1 MEKTPLRILH
11 VEDQERDVTLL
22 TRHLVRSGY
31 DPTSERVETPAAMK
45 AALESKEWDVILCDY
60 SMPHFSA
67 LGALALLKETGQDI
81 PLIIISGTI
90 GEESAVEAMRAGAH
104 DYLMKDNLTR
114 LAPAIER
121 ELNEAGNRRTR
132 RQMEQGLR
140 ESEDRY
146 RDLVEHSHDLICT
159 HDLEGRL
166 LSVNQAAARAMG
178 SDQQTLLGQN
188 IRAAL
193 LPEHHAE
200 FDSYIAEI
208 QKEGVAHGLM
218 AVQTRTGEKRFW
230 EYTNTLRTEGV
241 AVSIVRGVAHD
252 VTEQRLAQQELIKS
266 EERYRELVENAH
278 DIIYTHDLEGNYTST
293 NNAGEQITGY
303 TREETLSLNIAQ
315 MVAPDHIEAAHQV
328 IARQLVG
335 EKVTAYEL
343 DIIAKDGR
351 PIAVE
356 VNTRIILEN
365 GAPVGV
371 QGIARD
377 VTERKQLES
386 QFRQAQKMES
396 VGMLAGG
403 IAHDFNNLLT
413 VILSHAD
420 LALTPL
426 NVADPLA
433 RNLKEIIKASERAA
447 SLTRQLLAFSRK
459 QILQPKVLDLNSVIP
474 GILGMVERLVG
485 EDIELVIRPG
495 IDLGRIKADP
505 GQIEQV
511 IINLVVNARDAM
523 PKGGKITVG
532 TNNVYLDDEKFR
544 ECSAISSGWHVC
556 LTITDTGQGIDNE
569 TLTQIFDPFFTTKEF
584 GKGTGL
590 GLATVYGIVKQSGGG
605 IRVSSEVDNGTSF
618 SIYLPMIDDKI
629 SEPERVAE
637 RLTMAEGA
645 ETILL
650 AEDDEMVRHLTREA
664 LELYGY
670 TVLEAADGNEALLL
684 SGDYQGTIHLLLTDV
699 VMPLMSGKDLADQL
713 LTSRPETRVLYMSG
727 YTDHAIVH
735 HGVLDGNIAFLN
747 KPFTPDLLAR
757 KVAGVLHNDT
767 ATATRKNL

>member
-1 MEKTPLRILH
+1 MAKSTLRILH
-11 VEDQERDVTLL
+11 VEDQERDVTIL
-22 TRHLVRSGY
+22 TRHLASSGY

-67 LGALALLKETGQDI
+67 LGALALLKETGLDV
-81 PLIIISGTI
+81 PFIIISGTI
-90 GEESAVEAMRAGAH
+90 GEESPVEAMRAGAH

-121 ELNEAGNRRTR
+121 ELNEAENRRAR

-140 ESEDRY
+140 QSEDRY

-166 LSVNQAAARAMG
+166 LSVNQTAARAIG
-178 SDQQTLLGQN
+178 YDQQTLLGQS

-193 LPEHHAE
+193 PPEHHAE

-252 VTEQRLAQQELIKS
+252 VTERRLAQQELIKS

-278 DIIYTHDLEGNYTST
+278 DIIYTHDLDGNYTST
-293 NNAGEQITGY
+293 NKAGEQITGY

-315 MVAPDHIEAAHQV
+315 TVAPEYIESV
-328 IARQLVG
+328 RRMLARQLVG
-335 EKVTAYEL
+335 EKGTAYEL
-343 DIIAKDGR
+343 EILAKDGR
-351 PIAVE
+351 RIVVE

-365 GAPVGV
+365 GAPVSV
-371 QGIARD
+371 QGVARD

-386 QFRQAQKMES
+386 QFRQAQKMEA
-396 VGMLAGG
+396 VGQFAGG

-426 NVADPLA
+426 NVAEPLA
-433 RNLKEIIKASERAA
+433 RNLKAIIKASERAA
-447 SLTRQLLAFSRK
+447 SLIRQLLAFSRK
-459 QILQPKVLDLNSVIP
+459 QILQPKVLDLNSFIP
-474 GILGMVERLVG
+474 GILEMVERLVG

-495 IDLGRIKADP
+495 VELGQIKADP

-523 PKGGKITVG
+523 PKGGKITVE
-532 TNNVYLDDEKFR
+532 TNNVYLDDEKVR
-544 ECSAISSGWHVC
+544 QCSAISPGWHVG
-556 LTITDTGQGIDNE
+556 LTITDTGQGIDDE
-569 TLTQIFDPFFTTKEF
+569 TVTHIFDPFFTTKEF

-590 GLATVYGIVKQSGGG
+590 GLAIVYGIVKQSGGG
-605 IRVSSEVDNGTSF
+605 IRVSSEVDKGTSF
-618 SIYLPMIDDKI
+618 GIYLPMINDEI

-637 RLTMAEGA
+637 RLTMVEGA
-645 ETILL
+645 ETI
-650 AEDDEMVRHLTREA
+650 
-664 LELYGY
+664 
-670 TVLEAADGNEALLL
+670 
-684 SGDYQGTIHLLLTDV
+684 
-699 VMPLMSGKDLADQL
+699 P
-713 LTSRPETRVLYMSG
+713 
-727 YTDHAIVH
+727 
-735 HGVLDGNIAFLN
+735 
-747 KPFTPDLLAR
+747 
-757 KVAGVLHNDT
+757 
-767 ATATRKNL
+767 